1 MKKINIKIRK
11 KNYNYSLLIG
21 SNLLNIL
28 PKKLKIISPKAQN
41 VAVVFDKK
49 MYFGSDAI
57 NIISILG
64 KKVSFINNIMIGIF
78 KHRVI
83 SQLLYPLLKLGRRLL
98 LLILGKK
105 LI

>member
-11 KNYNYSLLIG
+11 KNYNYSLIIG

-49 MYFGSDAI
+49 IPKSLKTKTF
-57 NIISILG
+57 NIL
-64 KKVSFINNIMIGIF
+64 KKY
-78 KHRVI
+78 KRVKI
-83 SQLLYPLLKLGRRLL
+83 
-98 LLILGKK
+98 I
-105 LI
+105 

>member
-49 MYFGSDAI
+49 
-57 NIISILG
+57 NT
-64 KKVSFINNIMIGIF
+64 KNF
-78 KHRVI
+78 K
-83 SQLLYPLLKLGRRLL
+83 
-98 LLILGKK
+98 
-105 LI
+105 